1 MGNRLA
7 LREVHRLATRVR
19 TTALRARARLAF
31 QEAASRLGLST
42 LELEDR
48 LVPDVGEL
56 DGATLTLEGLKPVM
70 TRGGVPVPLTD
81 AVKAAAKSLKPAVAR
96 LERAMCEG
104 PGFGAVHF
112 TETWGMHPLLHVLAT
127 RVLWGA
133 FRDGKRLGLFVP
145 GDPQRGD
152 HVLLDDDTMV
162 RPVHP
167 LELTVEELARAR
179 EWMGAPQPFEQ
190 LERAC
195 YPAVELRGRLTAL
208 IGHDV
213 SVGSLLAL
221 ERLGWERGPITDGG
235 TWMDLSRRGEG
246 WHLSIHFEPGIWAG
260 DPRASELQTVTG
272 SELEPAGVLSP
283 RIASEL
289 QRDLV
294 KCFFAR

>member
-1 MGNRLA
+1 
-7 LREVHRLATRVR
+7 
-19 TTALRARARLAF
+19 
-31 QEAASRLGLST
+31 
-42 LELEDR
+42 
-48 LVPDVGEL
+48 
-56 DGATLTLEGLKPVM
+56 
-70 TRGGVPVPLTD
+70 
-81 AVKAAAKSLKPAVAR
+81 
-96 LERAMCEG
+96 MCEG

-133 FRDGKRLGLFVP
+133 FRAGTRVGLFVP

-152 HVLLDDDTMV
+152 HVQLDDDTMV

-167 LELTVEELARAR
+167 LELTVEELGRAR
-179 EWMGAPQPFEQ
+179 EWMAVPQPFEQ

-195 YPAVELRGRLTAL
+195 YPAMELRGRLTAL

-221 ERLGWERGPITDGG
+221 ERLGWERGPIADGG
-235 TWMDLSRRGEG
+235 TWMELSRRGEG

-294 KCFFAR
+294 KCFFART